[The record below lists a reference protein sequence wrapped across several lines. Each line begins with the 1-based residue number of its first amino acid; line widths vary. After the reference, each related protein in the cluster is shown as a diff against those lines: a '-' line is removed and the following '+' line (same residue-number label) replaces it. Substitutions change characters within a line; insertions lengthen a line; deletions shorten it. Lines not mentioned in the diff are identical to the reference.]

1 MPIPTAAPRGR
12 KRLFFIHRTFRVTLL
27 TMLVSFIFLHPYS
40 SHSQIRINELGIA
53 PGVGDAAGGGEFIE
67 LYNQG
72 GCVGPVDI
80 SCYVILYT
88 GTSGGGN
95 PTGWS
100 ITIPAGT
107 ILPACSYYL
116 IGGSGQ
122 SPNPTWTAIP
132 PGGSPWINSYGANGR
147 AVDLDISTSS
157 NSGLQSLRPGNLVNT
172 KGQVTIYDASGA
184 IVTSVSYNAG
194 HNPASFPGSF
204 SNPSTGCNA
213 ISPFT
218 NPGAAAND
226 VTAVF
231 SGAAVQGIYLSA
243 AGSYLPENDLT
254 PGKTNTLNG
263 GTQICCNP
271 TITINPVTPPVCFS
285 PLAQTTTL
293 SYSAT
298 TNAPTLYSI
307 TWNAAPANSFVTVT
321 NAPLPASPII
331 INIPAGTPAGVY
343 TGNLTVANA
352 GGCSSCVKTFTVT
365 VQAAGTSTTNVSIC
379 ASQFPYTWNGN
390 TYNSAGTYNV
400 HITTPSGCDSIATL
414 VLTAGSSV
422 FSSTPVSICPS
433 QLPYTWN
440 GNTYNSAGSYNV
452 TLVSASGC
460 DSIATLVL
468 TVKSNTGSSTPVSV
482 CPAQLPYTWNGNTY
496 NSAGSYNVTLVNAAG
511 CDSVA
516 TLVLTVKNNT
526 SSSTPVS
533 VCPAQLP
540 YTWNGNTYNSA
551 GSYNVTLVNAAGCDS
566 VATLV
571 LTVKNNTSSSTPVS
585 VCQAQLPY
593 TWNGNTYNTA
603 GSYNVTLVNAAGC
616 DSVATLVLTVKPNT
630 TSTTTVRVCPAQLPY
645 TWNGNT
651 YNSAGTYTV
660 TLVNAAGCDSVAT
673 LVLNTASVTSSLTLV
688 SVCSNQ
694 LPYYWNGNTY
704 NTNGNYQ
711 VILVNA
717 AGCDSLAN
725 LTLSVKN
732 SSSSN
737 TNVSVCPSQ
746 LPYIWNGNTFNA
758 AGTYLV
764 HLINAAGCDS
774 AATLVLSTGGS
785 TSSTT
790 TASVCTNQLPFSW
803 NGNLYLAAG
812 NYQVL
817 LTNAAGCD
825 STAILQ
831 LSTFTLAP
839 PPYLG
844 NDTTICPLDKI
855 TLNPGVYA
863 QYLWQDQST
872 NPFFIAGQTGTYSVI
887 VTNAQ
892 GCSASASIHIN
903 VYSACGDIF
912 FPTAI
917 TPNNDGLNDR
927 FGPLGNLNDVKNYI
941 LRVYNRNGE
950 IVFSSQDPFQSWNG
964 LFQGTLFANN
974 NFVWQADYTLKDGTH
989 KRKKGN
995 LAVIR

>member
-1 MPIPTAAPRGR
+1 MPIPTAAPHGR
-12 KRLFFIHRTFRVTLL
+12 KRLLFTHRTLRVTLL
-27 TMLVSFIFLHPYS
+27 TMLVSFMFLRPFS

-53 PGVGDAAGGGEFIE
+53 PGTGDAAGGGEFIE

-107 ILPACSYYL
+107 VLPACSYYL

-122 SPNPTWTAIP
+122 SPNPTWTVIP
-132 PGGSPWINSYGANGR
+132 NGGSPWINSYGANGR
-147 AVDLDISTSS
+147 AADLDISTSS

-184 IVTSVSYNAG
+184 VVTSVSYNAG

-243 AGSYLPENDLT
+243 AGTYLPENDLT

-298 TNAPTLYSI
+298 TNAPTTYSI

-321 NAPLPASPII
+321 NAPLPASPIV

-343 TGNLTVANA
+343 TGNITVANA
-352 GGCSSCVKTFTVT
+352 GSCTSCVKTFTVT
-365 VQAAGTSTTNVSIC
+365 VHAAGTSTTNVSIC
-379 ASQFPYTWNGN
+379 ASQLPYTWNGN

-414 VLTAGSSV
+414 VLTAGSAV
-422 FSSTPVSICPS
+422 FSSTPVSICPT

-440 GNTYNSAGSYNV
+440 GNTYNSGGSYNV

-468 TVKSNTGSSTPVSV
+468 TVKSNS
-482 CPAQLPYTWNGNTY
+482 
-496 NSAGSYNVTLVNAAG
+496 
-511 CDSVA
+511 
-516 TLVLTVKNNT
+516 

-571 LTVKNNTSSSTPVS
+571 LTVKNNTSSSTPVG
-585 VCQAQLPY
+585 VCPSQLPY

-645 TWNGNT
+645 SWNGNT
-651 YNSAGTYTV
+651 YNSAGIYTV

-673 LVLNTASVTSSLTLV
+673 LVLNTANVSSSLTLV
-688 SVCSNQ
+688 NVCSNQ
-694 LPYYWNGNTY
+694 LPYSWNGNTY

-725 LTLSVKN
+725 LTLTVRN
-732 SSSSN
+732 SSSST

-746 LPYIWNGNTFNA
+746 LPYTWNGNTFNT

-764 HLINAAGCDS
+764 HLVNAAGCDS

-785 TSSTT
+785 TTSTT
-790 TASVCTNQLPFSW
+790 TASVCTSQLPYSW
-803 NGNLYLAAG
+803 NGNLYLTAG

-817 LTNAAGCD
+817 LTNVAGCD

-831 LSTFTLAP
+831 LSTYTLAP

-844 NDTTICPLDKI
+844 NDTTICPLDNI

-872 NPFFIAGQTGTYSVI
+872 TPFFIAGQTGTYSVI

-927 FGPLGNLNDVKNYI
+927 FGPLGNLNDVKNYL

-964 LFQGTLFANN
+964 RFQGTLFANN

>member
-1 MPIPTAAPRGR
+1 MPIQNAASR
-12 KRLFFIHRTFRVTLL
+12 KGNAFFLTCRIHRWLFAIILATV
-27 TMLVSFIFLHPYS
+27 VFLSPTDIQA
-40 SHSQIRINELGIA
+40 QIRINELGIA

-107 ILPACSYYL
+107 VLPACSYYL

-122 SPNPTWTAIP
+122 SPNPAWTAVP
-132 PGGSPWINSYGANGR
+132 VGGSPWINSYGANGR

-157 NSGLQSLRPGNLVNT
+157 NSGMQSLRPGNLVNT
-172 KGQVTIYDASGA
+172 RGQVTIYDAAGA

-194 HNPASFPGSF
+194 HNPASFAGSF
-204 SNPSTGCNA
+204 SNPASGCTA

-218 NPGAAAND
+218 NPGPAAND
-226 VTAVF
+226 VTSVF
-231 SGAAVQGIYLSA
+231 SGVAVQGIYLTSA
-243 AGSYLPENDLT
+243 GGYLPENDLT

-285 PLAQTTTL
+285 PLAQTTSL

-298 TNAPTLYSI
+298 TNSPTTYSI
-307 TWNAAPANSFVTVT
+307 TWNAAPPNSFVAIS
-321 NAPLPASPII
+321 NAVLPASPIT

-352 GGCSSCVKTFTVT
+352 GGCTSCVKTFTVT
-365 VQAAGTSTTNVSIC
+365 VKAAGTSTTNVSIC
-379 ASQFPYTWNGN
+379 ASQLPYTWNGN
-390 TYNSAGTYNV
+390 TYNTAGTYIV

-414 VLTAGSSV
+414 VLSAGAAV
-422 FSSTPVSICPS
+422 FSSTPVSVCPS

-452 TLVSASGC
+452 TLVSAAGC

-468 TVKSNTGSSTPVSV
+468 TVKNNTSSSMPISV
-482 CPAQLPYTWNGNTY
+482 CPSQLPFTWNGNTY

-533 VCPAQLP
+533 VCLAQLP
-540 YTWNGNTYNSA
+540 YSWNGNTYN
-551 GSYNVTLVNAAGCDS
+551 G
-566 VATLV
+566 
-571 LTVKNNTSSSTPVS
+571 
-585 VCQAQLPY
+585 
-593 TWNGNTYNTA
+593 A

-630 TSTTTVRVCPAQLPY
+630 SSSTTVRVCPAQLPY

-651 YNSAGTYTV
+651 YNTAGTYTV
-660 TLVNAAGCDSVAT
+660 TLVNAAGCDSIAT
-673 LVLNTASVTSSLTLV
+673 LVLNTAANTSSLTLV
-688 SVCSNQ
+688 NVCSNQ
-694 LPYYWNGNTY
+694 LPYSWNGNTY
-704 NTNGNYQ
+704 NANGNYQ

-717 AGCDSLAN
+717 AGCDSVAN
-725 LTLSVKN
+725 LSLSIRN
-732 SSSSN
+732 SSSS
-737 TNVSVCPSQ
+737 TTSVTICPSQ
-746 LPYIWNGNTFNA
+746 FPYNWNGSTFNT

-774 AATLVLSTGGS
+774 AATLNLSAGGS
-785 TSSTT
+785 SSSTSNVT
-790 TASVCTNQLPFSW
+790 VCASQLPYSW
-803 NGNLYLAAG
+803 NGNLYNAPG

-831 LSTFTLAP
+831 LSSFTLAP

-844 NDTTICPLDKI
+844 NDTTICPLDKL
-855 TLNPGVYA
+855 TLNPGVYF

-872 NPFFIAGQTGTYSVI
+872 NPFYVVSQSGTYSVT
-887 VTNAQ
+887 VSNAQ
-892 GCSASASIHIN
+892 GCKATTSVHVN
-903 VYSACGDIF
+903 VFSACGDIF

-917 TPNNDGLNDR
+917 TPNNDGLNDA
-927 FGPLGNLNDVKNYI
+927 FGPLGNLNDLKTYI

-950 IVFSSQDPFQSWNG
+950 IVFSATNPFLTWNG
-964 LFQGTLFANN
+964 RFQGTLFANN
-974 NFVWQADYTLKDGTH
+974 NFVWHAEYTLKDGTQ